1 MDIFYIRKR
10 MDEYVVQKLGVGKYA
25 QQKQFLLNHP
35 KRPIIE
41 TQIQKEIRTASLRF
55 GARFD
60 RKKLDELILAGSQ
73 LFFQLAMAAKV
84 KELMTAAELARHQ
97 QKAGEIADT
106 EQLVRDMEKEAMS
119 TAITK
124 AVPGRRDEPGQK
136 SSGHEHQLGE
146 LRSDGAAVQPAGRDP
161 GGPGADT

>member
-1 MDIFYIRKR
+1 

-25 QQKQFLLNHP
+25 EQKQFLLKHP
-35 KRPIIE
+35 KRTIIE
-41 TQIQKEIRTASLRF
+41 TQIQKEIRTASIRF

-60 RKKLDELILAGSQ
+60 KKKLDELILAGSQ
-73 LFFQLAMAAKV
+73 LFFQLAIAAKV

-119 TAITK
+119 TAVTK
-124 AVPGRRDEPGQK
+124 SVKGFRDAGKQEG
-136 SSGHEHQLGE
+136 SGHENQLGQ
-146 LRSDGAAVQPAGRDP
+146 RNSDGPEVQPAGGDSSLPR
-161 GGPGADT
+161 GNG